1 MVEDNLHELPK
12 GWAWITIE
20 EVSELVQDGNYGES
34 YPKNH
39 EWVNEGIPFL
49 TAAVLGRNGE
59 IIKSNLKFITP
70 EKQAQLTKAQ
80 IRNGDIIFPNRGARD
95 AQTIGLE
102 PLAFLV
108 SSDFQEANINPQLT
122 LVRPNIEIVSPFFLV
137 AALNSPIFLAQFR
150 KVTTGSALRF
160 INLTTTKRMLLPI
173 PPLNEQ
179 HRIVKK
185 LEKLLAKVD
194 TCKQRLDKIPNIL
207 KRFRQSVLAA
217 ACSGRLT
224 ADWRENNPD
233 VEPAEE
239 LLKRIQKE
247 RLKQYDEEC
256 AKAKAE
262 GRRKPKKPKEF
273 QLLGTHNFDIPKS
286 WTLAYPEDICSS
298 KNYSI
303 GIGPFG
309 SNLKVS
315 DYMND
320 GVPLIFVRHIRSG
333 NFAGLEPKYVTPEKA
348 QELLSHM
355 VEPLDLLI
363 TKMGEPPG
371 DCEIYPDDRPNG
383 IITSDCL
390 KFRIWET
397 DLERVF
403 FKHCI
408 NSFIIK
414 DQLGLITKGVAQQK
428 ISVERFKSILFP
440 VPPFAE
446 QQEIV
451 NRVQTLFK
459 LADKIEQRYQ
469 KAKNHV
475 DQLTQSI
482 LAKAFRGELVPQDPN
497 DEPASVLLE
506 RIRAERAKRE
516 TETAKKST
524 GQKGKRRSK
533 KTEPQPSEPI
543 PNSKKK
549 PEIQNIMTQNSPKKG
564 EQQELEFIQLELPLS
579 E

>member
-1 MVEDNLHELPK
+1 MNNHHIQPNKKGLPIGWTLCQLKDCVDILDSQRVPVNSEERQQRIGNIPYYGATGQVGWIDNFLFDEQLLLIGEDGAPFFDK
-12 GWAWITIE
+12 SKSIAYTI
-20 EVSELVQDGNYGES
+20 SGKS
-34 YPKNH
+34 
-39 EWVNEGIPFL
+39 WVNNHAHVLRSIPGL
-49 TAAVLGRNGE
+49 TSNYLLKHYLNQFDFRGYVNGTTR
-59 IIKSNLKFITP
+59 LK
-70 EKQAQLTKAQ
+70 LTQSLMSQ
-80 IRNGDIIFPNRGARD
+80 IP
-95 AQTIGLE
+95 
-102 PLAFLV
+102 
-108 SSDFQEANINPQLT
+108 
-122 LVRPNIEIVSPFFLV
+122 VRL
-137 AALNSPIFLAQFR
+137 
-150 KVTTGSALRF
+150 
-160 INLTTTKRMLLPI
+160 

-179 HRIVKK
+179 SRIVAK

-194 TCKQRLDKIPNIL
+194 SCKERLDKIPAIL
-207 KRFRQSVLAA
+207 KRFRQSVLSA

-233 VEPAEE
+233 VEPASE
-239 LLKRIQKE
+239 LLQRIQEKRQKHYE
-247 RLKQYDEEC
+247 KEC
-256 AKAKAE
+256 ARAKAE

-273 QLLGTHNFDIPKS
+273 QLLETYNFDIPKS
-286 WTLAYPEDICSS
+286 WALAYPEDICSS
-298 KNYSI
+298 KDYSI

-315 DYMND
+315 DYIND

-348 QELLSHM
+348 QELLPHM

-397 DLERVF
+397 DLQRTF

-451 NRVQTLFK
+451 NRVETLFK
-459 LADKIEQRYQ
+459 LADQIEQRYQ
-469 KAKNHV
+469 KARGYV

-506 RIRAERAKRE
+506 RIRAERAKPE
-516 TETAKKST
+516 TEAKAAKKST
-524 GQKGKRRSK
+524 GKKGGRRGRK
-533 KTEPQPSEPI
+533 PKPQDSEP
-543 PNSKKK
+543 
-549 PEIQNIMTQNSPKKG
+549 
-564 EQQELEFIQLELPLS
+564 IQLELPGL

>member
-1 MVEDNLHELPK
+1 MSLVVPLNEVFSKEIGLLAKHHTWER
-12 GWAWITIE
+12 IE
-20 EVSELVQDGNYGES
+20 I
-34 YPKNH
+34 K
-39 EWVNEGIPFL
+39 FL
-49 TAAVLGRNGE
+49 AE
-59 IIKSNLKFITP
+59 IINGFAFKSNLFSKDEGFPI
-70 EKQAQLTKAQ
+70 
-80 IRNGDIIFPNRGARD
+80 IRIRDLSNGKSETYYTGHYS
-95 AQTIGLE
+95 E
-102 PLAFLV
+102 EYV
-108 SSDFQEANINPQLT
+108 
-122 LVRPNIEIVSPFFLV
+122 VSPGDLLIGMDGNFICCEWKGREGLLNQRVCKIIANEEYLIKKFLLYGINGYLSAIQKATSSVTV
-137 AALNSPIFLAQFR
+137 AHLSSLDIARIPFPL
-150 KVTTGSALRF
+150 
-160 INLTTTKRMLLPI
+160 

-179 HRIVKK
+179 RRIVAK

-194 TCKQRLDKIPNIL
+194 TCKERLDKIPAIL
-207 KRFRQSVLAA
+207 KRFRQSVLSA

-233 VEPAEE
+233 VESAEE
-239 LLKRIQKE
+239 LLKRIQEE
-247 RLKQYDEEC
+247 RLKKYEEESAR
-256 AKAKAE
+256 AKLE

-273 QLLGTHNFDIPKS
+273 QLLSETPSIDIPKS
-286 WTLAYPEDICSS
+286 WEVAYPEDLCSS

-315 DYMND
+315 DYKND

-333 NFAGLEPKYVTPEKA
+333 NFAGLDPKYVTPEKA
-348 QELLSHM
+348 QELLPHM
-355 VEPLDLLI
+355 AEALDLLI

-371 DCEIYPDDRPNG
+371 DCEIYPDGRPNG
-383 IITSDCL
+383 IISSDCL

-440 VPPFAE
+440 VPPLAE

-451 NRVQTLFK
+451 NRVETLFK
-459 LADKIEQRYQ
+459 TAEQIEQRYQ
-469 KAKNHV
+469 KARTYI

-506 RIRAERAKRE
+506 RIRAERENRENVAK
-516 TETAKKST
+516 TAKKPAANKK
-524 GQKGKRRSK
+524 QRSK
-533 KTEPQPSEPI
+533 KAQPQLEPKPPLEPT
-543 PNSKKK
+543 P
-549 PEIQNIMTQNSPKKG
+549 P
-564 EQQELEFIQLELPLS
+564 LEPIQLELPLF